1 MFPTIFREK
10 RCFPISP
17 NNQGTVKMSSAEAIR
32 LQNVVFGYDPRTPV
46 LQVDELVVKAGKR
59 VFLYG
64 PSGSGK
70 TTLLSVIT
78 GVLQPQQGSCVVL
91 DKELTTMSMSARDQH
106 RGSQMGYI
114 FQSFNLIPYLTVRQN
129 VALPCEAHERRRK
142 HIVAATVAEEV
153 ERLMRRLGLE
163 PYLDRPVTKLS
174 TGQQQRVAIARAV
187 IGRPSLVIADEPTSS
202 LDIDRQ
208 QAFLELLFEVCDEAG
223 ATLVFVSHDRSL
235 AERFDE
241 KIALNE
247 VNQVC
252 A

>member
-1 MFPTIFREK
+1 M
-10 RCFPISP
+10 
-17 NNQGTVKMSSAEAIR
+17 MSSPEAIR
-32 LQNVVFGYDPRTPV
+32 LRNVVFGYDSLTPV
-46 LQVDELVVKAGKR
+46 LHVDELGVEAGRR

-70 TTLLSVIT
+70 TTLLGLIT
-78 GVLQPQQGSCVVL
+78 GVLQPQRGTCMVL
-91 DKELTTMSMSARDQH
+91 GKELTAMSMSARDQH

-129 VALPCEAHERRRK
+129 VALPCQAHERRRK
-142 HIVAATVAEEV
+142 NIVAATVAEEV
-153 ERLMRRLGLE
+153 ERLVRRLGLE
-163 PYLDRPVTKLS
+163 PYLDRNVTKLS

-208 QAFLELLFEVCDEAG
+208 HEFLQLLFEVCDEAQ

-235 AERFDE
+235 MERFDE
-241 KIALNE
+241 RIALNE
-247 VNQVC
+247 VNQVS

>member
-1 MFPTIFREK
+1 MTE
-10 RCFPISP
+10 
-17 NNQGTVKMSSAEAIR
+17 AEAIHLR
-32 LQNVVFGYDPRTPV
+32 NAVFGYDPRKPV
-46 LQVDELVVKAGKR
+46 LQIDELAVKAGKR

-70 TTLLSVIT
+70 TTLLGLIT
-78 GVLQPQQGSCVVL
+78 GVLQPQKGSCMVL
-91 DKELTTMSMSARDQH
+91 GKELTTMSMSARDQH
-106 RGSQMGYI
+106 RGAHMGYI

-129 VALPCEAHERRRK
+129 VALPCQAHERRRK
-142 HIVAATVAEEV
+142 NIVTGTVDDEV
-153 ERLMRRLGLE
+153 ERLVRRLGLE
-163 PYLDRPVTKLS
+163 PYLDRNVKKLS

-202 LDIDRQ
+202 LDSDRRQ
-208 QAFLELLFEVCDEAG
+208 DFLELLFEVCDEAR

-241 KIALNE
+241 SIALNE
-247 VNQVC
+247 INRVY

>member
-1 MFPTIFREK
+1 M
-10 RCFPISP
+10 
-17 NNQGTVKMSSAEAIR
+17 MSSAEAIHMR
-32 LQNVVFGYDPRTPV
+32 NVVFGYDRRTPV
-46 LQVDELVVKAGKR
+46 LQVDELVLQAGR
-59 VFLYG
+59 RAFLYG

-70 TTLLSVIT
+70 TTLLGLIT
-78 GVLQPQQGSCVVL
+78 GVLQPQHGSCMVL
-91 DKELTTMSMSARDQH
+91 GKELTTMSMPARDQH

-129 VALPCEAHERRRK
+129 VALPCQAHERRRK
-142 HIVAATVAEEV
+142 NIVAPTVAEEV
-153 ERLMRRLGLE
+153 ERLVRRLGLE
-163 PYLDRPVTKLS
+163 PYLDRNVKKLS

-202 LDIDRQ
+202 LDTDRQ
-208 QAFLELLFEVCDEAG
+208 HAFLELLFEVCDEAH

-241 KIALNE
+241 RISLNE
-247 VNQVC
+247 VNQVY